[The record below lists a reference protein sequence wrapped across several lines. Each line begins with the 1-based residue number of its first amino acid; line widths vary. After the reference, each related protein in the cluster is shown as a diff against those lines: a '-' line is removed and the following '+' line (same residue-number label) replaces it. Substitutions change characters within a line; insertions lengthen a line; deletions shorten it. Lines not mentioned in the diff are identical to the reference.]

1 MTCPANI
8 NTKIAIINS
17 YFYVS
22 PSTPLIADDPVPPTT
37 VEPGL
42 VTTDVVELSELA
54 VVAVCGASADVA
66 ATGVE
71 NDIVALATRKDADA
85 YTESVAYTENSVVV
99 VM

>member
-17 YFYVS
+17 HFHVS
-22 PSTPLIADDPVPPTT
+22 PSLPLIADDPVPPTT

-42 VTTDVVELSELA
+42 VATDVVELSELV

-66 ATGVE
+66 AVGVG

-85 YTESVAYTENSVVV
+85 CTESVAYTENSVVV